1 MAMQKKKKIL
11 EQELVFFLLLV
22 MFQTN
27 LTDDIVNY
35 VTVVGYY
42 YLYQLSHN
50 GVESIVRYGLI
61 KDIRYQKHK
70 PYTWNM
76 KINTSVA
83 IVLGQ
88 TGFINSRFSFSCI
101 KCSETQHL
109 SYYLGFWGCFQNS
122 SANFV
127 GTCYPRKW
135 QTLIK
140 TSSCPLPG
148 SGGQKTPKHHHIII
162 HANCGDS
169 GSHIV

>member
-1 MAMQKKKKIL
+1 MFPLNYIQPHQQPERTTKLLLYLLLLISGLLNQVDGYAKKKKIL
-11 EQELVFFLLLV
+11 EQELVSFLLLV

-27 LTDDIVNY
+27 LTDDVVNY

-88 TGFINSRFSFSCI
+88 TGFINSSFSFFCI

-127 GTCYPRKW
+127 GTCYPRK
-135 QTLIK
+135 
-140 TSSCPLPG
+140 
-148 SGGQKTPKHHHIII
+148 
-162 HANCGDS
+162 
-169 GSHIV
+169 

>member
-1 MAMQKKKKIL
+1 MFPLNYIQPHQQPERTTKLLLYLLLLISRLLNQVDGYAKKKIL

-27 LTDDIVNY
+27 LTDDVVNY
-35 VTVVGYY
+35 VTVVSY

-50 GVESIVRYGLI
+50 RVESIESFGLI

-88 TGFINSRFSFSCI
+88 TGFIISSLSF
-101 KCSETQHL
+101 
-109 SYYLGFWGCFQNS
+109 
-122 SANFV
+122 
-127 GTCYPRKW
+127 
-135 QTLIK
+135 TLVNA
-140 TSSCPLPG
+140 L
-148 SGGQKTPKHHHIII
+148 KHSI
-162 HANCGDS
+162 
-169 GSHIV
+169 